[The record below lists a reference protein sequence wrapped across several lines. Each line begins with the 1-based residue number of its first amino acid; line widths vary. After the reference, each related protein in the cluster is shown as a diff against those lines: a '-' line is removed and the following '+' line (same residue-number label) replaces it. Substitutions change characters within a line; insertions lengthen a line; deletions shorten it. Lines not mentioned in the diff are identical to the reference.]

1 VIMHNLQALQ
11 TDRQTSIDGVTVTS
25 DRTFQAETERLQCNM
40 SMFSLKF
47 NYLFYL
53 LKSLHN
59 AEYGRFCLSVA
70 RPRTEA
76 FSFRGLRPPPLDQ
89 GLSPCTP
96 LSADLRY
103 RIAFLALTM

>member
-1 VIMHNLQALQ
+1 MHNLQALQ

-76 FSFRGLRPPPLDQ
+76 FSFRGGVFAPPP
-89 GLSPCTP
+89 
-96 LSADLRY
+96 
-103 RIAFLALTM
+103 